1 MNDEACQK
9 NEGRPGVGG
18 GGLALTREGEGSFNT
33 VGPAAAGDELEGVT
47 GQAVQDAEARGSAFA
62 QSHRAAAKVEAER
75 PIRRFPQGS
84 SREGTLAWTEL
95 TAVEEFHLG
104 I

>member
-33 VGPAAAGDELEGVT
+33 AGPAAAGDELEGVT
-47 GQAVQDAEARGSAFA
+47 GQAVQDAEA
-62 QSHRAAAKVEAER
+62 
-75 PIRRFPQGS
+75 
-84 SREGTLAWTEL
+84 
-95 TAVEEFHLG
+95 
-104 I
+104 